1 MLFGLVVLA
10 SAALGG
16 DAEKCD
22 IVVGELVPNAHV
34 ARELADVII
43 RGRQTP
49 EERSRYVLHVEPD
62 GETGWFVF
70 QGLPNGSPDAKGNV
84 TVTAGGRGLGMRIDR
99 CNGEMSN
106 VYYQR

>member
-1 MLFGLVVLA
+1 MLFGLVALA

-70 QGLPNGSPDAKGNV
+70 QGLPNGSPDAI
-84 TVTAGGRGLGMRIDR
+84 R
-99 CNGEMSN
+99 
-106 VYYQR
+106 QREQFQVVQQESSTSPTLEL

>member
-1 MLFGLVVLA
+1 MLLGLIVLA
-10 SAALGG
+10 SSALSGE
-16 DAEKCD
+16 AKRCD

-34 ARELADVII
+34 ALALADVII

-49 EERSRYVLHVEPD
+49 EERSRYLLHVEPD

-70 QGLPNGSPDAKGNV
+70 QGLPNGPPDAKGNV
-84 TVTAGGRGLGMRIDR
+84 TVTAGGGGLGMRIDK
-99 CNGEMSN
+99 CNGEISS